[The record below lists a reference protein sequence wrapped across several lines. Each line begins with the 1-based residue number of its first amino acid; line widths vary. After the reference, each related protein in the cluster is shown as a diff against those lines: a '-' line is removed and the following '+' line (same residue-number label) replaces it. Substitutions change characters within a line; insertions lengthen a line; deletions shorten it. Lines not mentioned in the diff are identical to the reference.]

1 MKVKYKSSIK
11 WILSSKRIQ
20 HSLVNDNQVFS
31 DKQEEIGRKVTI
43 VAILVV
49 ISLLSFVRTIFIYSK
64 QFRVSYGSISS
75 NIDAIILKTG
85 RGYDHLNILENI
97 DQNMNIMYIQAF
109 DFREFMMIE
118 RVSFFKVLENFT
130 DAVFDYYVALYLS
143 PSKKI
148 RNILILSAISQ
159 ISSYVYLL
167 SFFQKVKCKI
177 PSCKIYS
184 AGAIHSCNAAISANL
199 KTIYMYHGMMEKYH
213 YQAIPNFSSVYAYS
227 RDDKLYLKD
236 LNVDFPI
243 NIYSYSKLEEYTNS
257 IIIFAPIQKKHLIE
271 IIQLVGS
278 CSYSVYIK
286 QHPFPDYSIDEN
298 IVMNECRSLNI
309 EFISSNVY
317 KNARSLIANIKPR
330 YVFGGLSTALCEAL
344 NMDVIPINIENE
356 TEAYYRTKSILSYNF
371 DRRCL
376 SWKNNRKIIND
387 LILDR
392 SSYKNTLNQ
401 LNS

>member
-11 WILSSKRIQ
+11 WILSNKRIQ
-20 HSLVNDNQVFS
+20 HSLINDNQVFS

-148 RNILILSAISQ
+148 RNILI
-159 ISSYVYLL
+159 
-167 SFFQKVKCKI
+167 
-177 PSCKIYS
+177 
-184 AGAIHSCNAAISANL
+184 
-199 KTIYMYHGMMEKYH
+199 
-213 YQAIPNFSSVYAYS
+213 
-227 RDDKLYLKD
+227 
-236 LNVDFPI
+236 
-243 NIYSYSKLEEYTNS
+243 
-257 IIIFAPIQKKHLIE
+257 
-271 IIQLVGS
+271 
-278 CSYSVYIK
+278 
-286 QHPFPDYSIDEN
+286 
-298 IVMNECRSLNI
+298 
-309 EFISSNVY
+309 
-317 KNARSLIANIKPR
+317 
-330 YVFGGLSTALCEAL
+330 
-344 NMDVIPINIENE
+344 
-356 TEAYYRTKSILSYNF
+356 
-371 DRRCL
+371 
-376 SWKNNRKIIND
+376 
-387 LILDR
+387 
-392 SSYKNTLNQ
+392 
-401 LNS
+401 

>member
-1 MKVKYKSSIK
+1 
-11 WILSSKRIQ
+11 
-20 HSLVNDNQVFS
+20 
-31 DKQEEIGRKVTI
+31 
-43 VAILVV
+43 
-49 ISLLSFVRTIFIYSK
+49 
-64 QFRVSYGSISS
+64 
-75 NIDAIILKTG
+75 
-85 RGYDHLNILENI
+85 
-97 DQNMNIMYIQAF
+97 
-109 DFREFMMIE
+109 
-118 RVSFFKVLENFT
+118 
-130 DAVFDYYVALYLS
+130 
-143 PSKKI
+143 
-148 RNILILSAISQ
+148 
-159 ISSYVYLL
+159 
-167 SFFQKVKCKI
+167 
-177 PSCKIYS
+177 
-184 AGAIHSCNAAISANL
+184 
-199 KTIYMYHGMMEKYH
+199 MEKYH